1 MFSTISPQ
9 TLNEYCKMRVLTP
22 RIRISIRI
30 LPLRISGP
38 AVIHLRIGAAAYI
51 EPISGSQQA
60 GSERE
65 LVLIVDRATW
75 GSRLYLKEQV
85 PWEAWWAKTS
95 GEEARGLGE
104 GLGGGEEEL
113 LLRGWWQVGLS
124 SRCSTLMRPPLLR
137 LLHPTTP
144 RSLVDLC
151 ADSAGA
157 AGNVP
162 TRNSNLPPSGA
173 CGTINKWGEFFLQLV
188 ETLI

>member
-1 MFSTISPQ
+1 
-9 TLNEYCKMRVLTP
+9 MRVLTP

-65 LVLIVDRATW
+65 LVLIVDWADW
-75 GSRLYLKEQV
+75 GARLCLKEQV
-85 PWEAWWAKTS
+85 PWEVWWAKTS
-95 GEEARGLGE
+95 RREARGFGE

-124 SRCSTLMRPPLLR
+124 SRCSTLMRPPLL
-137 LLHPTTP
+137 HPTTP
-144 RSLVDLC
+144 RSLLDLC

-173 CGTINKWGEFFLQLV
+173 CGTINKWGDFFLQLV
-188 ETLI
+188 ETLM

>member
-1 MFSTISPQ
+1 M
-9 TLNEYCKMRVLTP
+9 
-22 RIRISIRI
+22 
-30 LPLRISGP
+30 
-38 AVIHLRIGAAAYI
+38 
-51 EPISGSQQA
+51 
-60 GSERE
+60 
-65 LVLIVDRATW
+65 IVDRAAW
-75 GSRLYLKEQV
+75 GARLYLKEQV
-85 PWEAWWAKTS
+85 PWEVWWAKTS
-95 GEEARGLGE
+95 RREEARGEGE

-113 LLRGWWQVGLS
+113 LVGGWWQVGLS

-137 LLHPTTP
+137 LLLHPTTP

-188 ETLI
+188 ETLM

>member
-1 MFSTISPQ
+1 MS
-9 TLNEYCKMRVLTP
+9 VLP
-22 RIRISIRI
+22 
-30 LPLRISGP
+30 PRISGP

-65 LVLIVDRATW
+65 LVLIVNLATQ
-75 GSRLYLKEQV
+75 GARLYLKEQV

-95 GEEARGLGE
+95 RREEARRSRRRTRRSSYSG
-104 GLGGGEEEL
+104 
-113 LLRGWWQVGLS
+113 GWWQVGLS
-124 SRCSTLMRPPLLR
+124 SRCTAPLLCAHYT
-137 LLHPTTP
+137 LGLP

-162 TRNSNLPPSGA
+162 TRNSNLPLSGA
-173 CGTINKWGEFFLQLV
+173 AHNQQVGRIFSSTS
-188 ETLI
+188 

>member
-1 MFSTISPQ
+1 
-9 TLNEYCKMRVLTP
+9 MRVLTP
-22 RIRISIRI
+22 RIRI

-95 GEEARGLGE
+95 RREEARGGGE

-173 CGTINKWGEFFLQLV
+173 CGTINKWGDFFLQLV
-188 ETLI
+188 ETLM

>member
-1 MFSTISPQ
+1 MSSAPA
-9 TLNEYCKMRVLTP
+9 Y
-22 RIRISIRI
+22 ISISI
-30 LPLRISGP
+30 LPPRISGP
-38 AVIHLRIGAAAYI
+38 AVIHLRTGAAAYI

-75 GSRLYLKEQV
+75 DSRLYLKEQV

-95 GEEARGLGE
+95 REEARELGE

-124 SRCSTLMRPPLLR
+124 RCSTLMRPLLLR

-162 TRNSNLPPSGA
+162 TRNSNLPLSGA
-173 CGTINKWGEFFLQLV
+173 AHNQQVGRRFSSTS
-188 ETLI
+188 

>member
-1 MFSTISPQ
+1 MDRRLSTSESEPPPIQSQ
-9 TLNEYCKMRVLTP
+9 SRVRNKP
-22 RIRISIRI
+22 
-30 LPLRISGP
+30 G
-38 AVIHLRIGAAAYI
+38 
-51 EPISGSQQA
+51 QC
-60 GSERE
+60 SERE

-173 CGTINKWGEFFLQLV
+173 AHNQQVGRIFSSTS
-188 ETLI
+188 